1 MIEMQAR
8 PIRGSLIRGSRAA
21 LVLAVSV
28 FLWFSCG
35 LPRNPFI
42 LDGSDVTITAEYE
55 SASPS
60 YSPSY
65 AIEVGSNNSISFTL
79 NVKKPVR
86 GETHGV
92 TIYYTYTDSSSETT
106 GEDLDTSSS
115 FLPQVIDQKN
125 FYRFK
130 LADSASSAPPTKELS
145 FDSVLE
151 YEAELQ
157 AVYAEEGTGEAVL
170 TLTVNGLDSSLIRLD
185 VNAGGEGIALSPDSR
200 ADFGI
205 DAESEVYYL
214 HLYAGV
220 YAFDDDPGLD
230 NAAAIAP
237 VKYLGSVELE

>member
-42 LDGSDVTITAEYE
+42 LDGSDVTI
-55 SASPS
+55 SA
-60 YSPSY
+60 SPSY
-65 AIEVGSNNSISFTL
+65 AIEVGSNNSIRFTL
-79 NVKKPVR
+79 NVEIPVR